1 MIRRPPRST
10 LFPYTTLFRSKVRA
24 MQIIA
29 ELEPTARGA
38 YCGAIGYVSVTGALD
53 TSIVIRTYLVLG
65 RDVYFQVGGG
75 IVADSDPEQEYRET
89 LDKARGLVAALT
101 P

>member
-1 MIRRPPRST
+1 MDRVRVAVPGGSITGAPRG
-10 LFPYTTLFRSKVRA
+10 RA

-29 ELEPTARGA
+29 ELERTQRAV
-38 YCGAIGYVSVTGALD
+38 YCGSIVYVSITGALD
-53 TSIVIRTYLVLG
+53 TSIVIRAYRVVG

-75 IVADSDPEQEYRET
+75 IVADSAPAQEYGET
-89 LDKARGLVAALT
+89 LDKARGLIAALE